1 MISLPII
8 LMSEDWPLES
18 IQFHRNFSRNVLIRM
33 GVLAFAAA
41 GLLLWKLDFI
51 NNVYFRDQ
59 LTVTGIVINGAI
71 LGLFLLGLF
80 RIVVLLLGYRREE
93 AALQQV
99 ISNLG
104 EGSEPMDNVAGER
117 MISRRYR
124 TMENLHR
131 SNTPINHNALA
142 ATLVGAESTNTSF
155 PKFINNILIL
165 SGVFGTIVALSLALI
180 GASDMLESS
189 IEVSGMGLVIHGMST
204 ALSTTITA
212 IICYVFFGYFFLK
225 VNDVQTNLISGIE
238 QVTSNHFMPR
248 FQMQTE
254 TVLHQFAGL
263 IRSLQGLIGQMK
275 NSQDSYQQLA
285 LEMKGSQSAFEDLE
299 TRIIAALVDVHRTK
313 FQPVSEDMEQ
323 IKSLLKLGFRLP
335 DET

>member
-117 MISRRYR
+117 ARK
-124 TMENLHR
+124 LHHLLR
-131 SNTPINHNALA
+131 HPH
-142 ATLVGAESTNTSF
+142 
-155 PKFINNILIL
+155 
-165 SGVFGTIVALSLALI
+165 
-180 GASDMLESS
+180 
-189 IEVSGMGLVIHGMST
+189 
-204 ALSTTITA
+204 
-212 IICYVFFGYFFLK
+212 
-225 VNDVQTNLISGIE
+225 
-238 QVTSNHFMPR
+238 
-248 FQMQTE
+248 MQTIRVSQHDSRASVPFVGVRRRASGRLRNGGHHSRFLSPASSVASVRTSPRE
-254 TVLHQFAGL
+254 TCLKGTSLPA
-263 IRSLQGLIGQMK
+263 RSDQW
-275 NSQDSYQQLA
+275 
-285 LEMKGSQSAFEDLE
+285 
-299 TRIIAALVDVHRTK
+299 
-313 FQPVSEDMEQ
+313 
-323 IKSLLKLGFRLP
+323 
-335 DET
+335 